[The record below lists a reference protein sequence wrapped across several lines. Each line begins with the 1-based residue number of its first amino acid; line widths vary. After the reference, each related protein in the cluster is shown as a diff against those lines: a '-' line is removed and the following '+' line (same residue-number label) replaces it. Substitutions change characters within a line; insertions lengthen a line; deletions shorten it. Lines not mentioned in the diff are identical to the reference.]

1 MTNGTALHIDDQVD
15 VSIRSPFHFGG
26 RPLPIK
32 LVEHPTYRGR
42 RPRGRSIDPASFGA
56 PAHVASI
63 QHQATHVAIGCSA
76 ILATLQ
82 AA

>member
-1 MTNGTALHIDDQVD
+1 MTNRTALHIDDQVD
-15 VSIRSPFHFGG
+15 VSTRSPFHFGG

-42 RPRGRSIDPASFGA
+42 RPRGRAIDPASFAA
-56 PAHVASI
+56 PSHVVSA
-63 QHQATHVAIGCSA
+63 QHEALHVAIGCNA
-76 ILATLQ
+76 IMATLQ

>member
-42 RPRGRSIDPASFGA
+42 RSIDPANFA
-56 PAHVASI
+56 VPAHVVSM
-63 QHQATHVAIGCSA
+63 QHPAVHVAIGSTL
-76 ILATLQ
+76 IATTSQCL
-82 AA
+82 